1 MMGRF
6 SDCRGGGGRMTE
18 QPTTTLRILMAEK
31 IFEFQFITINRTALS
46 PPPSSLSSLLINI
59 NIAPLVECRKW

>member
-1 MMGRF
+1 
-6 SDCRGGGGRMTE
+6 MTE

-31 IFEFQFITINRTALS
+31 IFEFQFITINRTAVS